1 MILHHST
8 HSQYPKSAPC
18 VPPPKVKTVYGLP
31 ILDTPLD
38 VLFWL
43 IMGAGYLF
51 SLGVQQT
58 LKRTYNKWSQVP
70 NRWQAGGAEVARR
83 ILDDN
88 DLSKVPVELTKGQLS
103 DHYDPRSPTIRLSRP
118 IYESPSV
125 AAMAVAAHE
134 AVHALQDAD
143 DYTPLEMR
151 TYLAPVANVGAR
163 FGIPLAIVGM
173 LLGAPRLVQVGMLA
187 YLGALFLHFL
197 TLPVE
202 FNASR
207 RAMKRLRQL
216 GLEGKEEKAAKE
228 MLRAA
233 AMTYVAS
240 VASAAGYIVY
250 LAIVGGRALLRRPKL
265 PL

>member
-1 MILHHST
+1 M
-8 HSQYPKSAPC
+8 
-18 VPPPKVKTVYGLP
+18 
-31 ILDTPLD
+31 D

-88 DLSKVPVELTKGQLS
+88 DLRKVPVEMTKGQLS

-134 AVHALQDAD
+134 AGHALQDAD

-151 TYLAPVANVGAR
+151 TYLAPVANLGVR
-163 FGIPLAIVGM
+163 FGIPLAVFGLM
-173 LLGAPRLVQVGMLA
+173 LGVPRMLQVGILA

-207 RAMKRLRQL
+207 RAMSQLRRLIDDAQTTALSLLRSHEPALNEIAGRLQEAEVT
-216 GLEGKEEKAAKE
+216 EGSEIAQ
-228 MLRAA
+228 
-233 AMTYVAS
+233 
-240 VASAAGYIVY
+240 
-250 LAIVGGRALLRRPKL
+250 IVGKNR
-265 PL
+265 

>member
-1 MILHHST
+1 M
-8 HSQYPKSAPC
+8 
-18 VPPPKVKTVYGLP
+18 
-31 ILDTPLD
+31 D

-103 DHYDPRSPTIRLSRP
+103 DHYDPRSPTIQLSRP

-134 AVHALQDAD
+134 AGHALQDAD
-143 DYTPLEMR
+143 DYAPLES
-151 TYLAPVANVGAR
+151 AP
-163 FGIPLAIVGM
+163 
-173 LLGAPRLVQVGMLA
+173 
-187 YLGALFLHFL
+187 
-197 TLPVE
+197 T
-202 FNASR
+202 SR
-207 RAMKRLRQL
+207 RSPTSLPGSGSRSPSW
-216 GLEGKEEKAAKE
+216 GCC
-228 MLRAA
+228 
-233 AMTYVAS
+233 
-240 VASAAGYIVY
+240 
-250 LAIVGGRALLRRPKL
+250 LALHGWCRSGCLPTWALCSFTF
-265 PL
+265 